1 MVGEIMLTSIK
12 KNKYGIILMI
22 LSSLCVCI
30 GQLLWKMSNTYGI
43 IYLLGGFALYGIGA
57 IIMVVAYRYGSL
69 SVLQPV
75 LSLNYVISIIIGS
88 TILKESISPIKVVG
102 VLTVILGVVLIAG
115 GDEE

>member
-1 MVGEIMLTSIK
+1 MYWTTSLEDVQYIRH
-12 KNKYGIILMI
+12 YILI
-22 LSSLCVCI
+22 RR
-30 GQLLWKMSNTYGI
+30 
-43 IYLLGGFALYGIGA
+43 FALYGIGA

-75 LSLNYVISIIIGS
+75 LSQKNDISKIIGS